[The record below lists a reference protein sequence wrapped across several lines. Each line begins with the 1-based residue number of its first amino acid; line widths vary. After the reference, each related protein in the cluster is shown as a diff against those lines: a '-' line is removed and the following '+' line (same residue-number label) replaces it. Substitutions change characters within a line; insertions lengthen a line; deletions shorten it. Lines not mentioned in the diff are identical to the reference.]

1 MTKGRERSDHQPQES
16 KGGSEATS
24 SPSGEL
30 RGRAVSMSGNG
41 QDRMRPEREPLR
53 PEPVEARGS
62 GASTS
67 SARTSG
73 NGQAVRKAP
82 ERPKYGPPA
91 GSSRMFGP
99 RPVEKSLNFLPSLRR
114 LIGHLAPERMI
125 LVLAVLLAIAGIVM
139 NVLGPKILGMATDV
153 IFTGILGKDL
163 PSGASKEQVV
173 AELRAEGNDQF
184 ADMIERLDVI
194 PGLGIDFTQL
204 AQLLLLALVLYLVA
218 SLFLWLQG
226 YLLNGAVQRS
236 IYRLRSLVEEKIN
249 RLPLSYFDKQ
259 TRGELLSRVTNDID
273 NISQTLQQTLSQVL
287 TSLLTVIGVTVMMFV
302 VSPVLALIAL
312 VTIPVS
318 ILVTA
323 LIGKR
328 SQKLFIQQWK
338 STGELNGHIEEA
350 FTGQSLVKVFG
361 RQREVEEVF
370 AERNRV
376 LFRSSFGAQ
385 FVSGLIMPTMFF
397 IGNLNYVAIAVI
409 GGLRVAS
416 GTMTLG
422 DVQAFIQYTRMF
434 TQPVTQLA
442 SLANVLQSGVASAER
457 VFEVLDEEEQVPEEA
472 RALNPTCGRVAF
484 EHIWFSYD
492 ADTAKGDDP
501 LEPPKKRKPLITDLS
516 LVAEPGSTVAIV
528 GPTGAGKTT
537 LVNLIMRFY
546 ELDRGRIALDGVD
559 IATVPRSALRSNIGM
574 VLQDTWLFHGTI
586 RDNIAYG
593 RPTASEEEIH
603 AAAEATYVDRFVHAL
618 PDGYDTVLDEEASN
632 ISAGEKQLITI
643 ARAFLADPALLIL
656 DEATSSVDTRTE
668 VLVQRAMA
676 ALRTDRTSFVI
687 AHRLST
693 IRDADVIL
701 VMKDGQIVEQGTH
714 QELLEARGHY
724 FDLYNSQF
732 TAAIEEPEEQRPG
745 VPAGAGAGP
754 GPRSF

>member
-1 MTKGRERSDHQPQES
+1 
-16 KGGSEATS
+16 
-24 SPSGEL
+24 
-30 RGRAVSMSGNG
+30 MSGNG
-41 QDRMRPEREPLR
+41 
-53 PEPVEARGS
+53 EANPTR
-62 GASTS
+62 A
-67 SARTSG
+67 ALAAG
-73 NGQAVRKAP
+73 NGQPVRKAP
-82 ERPKYGPPA
+82 ERPKYAPPA
-91 GSSRMFGP
+91 GSGRMFGQQ
-99 RPVEKSLNFLPSLRR
+99 RAVEKSLNFFPSLRQ
-114 LIGHLAPERMI
+114 LLGHLAPERLI
-125 LVLAVLLAIAGIVM
+125 LSLAVLLAVAGVVM
-139 NVLGPKILGMATDV
+139 NVLGPRILGMATDV
-153 IFTGILGKDL
+153 IFTGVLGKNL
-163 PSGASKEQVV
+163 PGGATKEQVV
-173 AELRAEGNDQF
+173 AELRAQGNDQF
-184 ADMIERLDVI
+184 AEMVERLNVI
-194 PGLGIDFTQL
+194 PGQGIDFTLLSQF
-204 AQLLLLALVLYLVA
+204 LLLALVLYLVA
-218 SLFLWLQG
+218 SLFLWVQG

-236 IYRLRSLVEEKIN
+236 VYALRSQVEEKIN

-259 TRGELLSRVTNDID
+259 SRGELLSRVTNDID
-273 NISQTLQQTLSQVL
+273 NISQALQQTLSQVL
-287 TSLLTVIGVTVMMFV
+287 TSLLTVTGVTVMMFV
-302 VSPVLALIAL
+302 VSPVLAVIAL
-312 VTIPVS
+312 ITIPVAIS
-318 ILVTA
+318 VTA
-323 LIGKR
+323 WIGR
-328 SQKLFIQQWK
+328 RAQKLFIQQWK

-350 FTGQSLVKVFG
+350 FTGHSLVKVFG
-361 RQREVEEVF
+361 RQREVEAVF
-370 AERNRV
+370 AERNQTLYRA
-376 LFRSSFGAQ
+376 SFGAQ

-397 IGNLNYVAIAVI
+397 IGNLNYVAIAVV

-416 GTMTLG
+416 GTMNLG

-434 TQPVTQLA
+434 TQPLTQLA
-442 SLANVLQSGVASAER
+442 SMANLLQSGVASAER

-472 RALNPTCGRVAF
+472 SSLNPTCGRVAF

-492 ADTAKGDDP
+492 P
-501 LEPPKKRKPLITDLS
+501 EQPLITNLS

-546 ELDRGRIALDGVD
+546 ELDRGRITLDGVD

-586 RDNIAYG
+586 RENIAYG
-593 RPTASEEEIH
+593 RPTATEEEIH

-668 VLVQRAMA
+668 VLVQHAMA
-676 ALRTDRTSFVI
+676 ALRSDRTSFVI

-701 VMKDGQIVEQGTH
+701 VMENGQIVEQGTH

-732 TAAIEEPEEQRPG
+732 TAAIEEPEEERPG
-745 VPAGAGAGP
+745 VPVGVGAAP